1 MWHGRVRVA
10 HWRAPS
16 GATKKEY
23 GTAGRSHDLSNCRP
37 WPPCSNGEPNLCL
50 FIYLF
55 IYLLSRALQI
65 ARYSEYIESY
75 PFVLPICPLST
86 LHSPQ
91 IPRPLSANLI
101 SSASQMDT
109 QPQFEPALHLKAE
122 SASAYE
128 FSLDMDHRRRRRNR
142 TTQSCLNCH
151 TSKRKVRPCAPS
163 SSFCPSFRHSV

>member
-1 MWHGRVRVA
+1 MAWEGESRALESTVRSEKRI
-10 HWRAPS
+10 W
-16 GATKKEY
+16 E
-23 GTAGRSHDLSNCRP
+23 CRP
-37 WPPCSNGEPNLCL
+37 VARPVKLPSLAAPVRTERRTSAL

-101 SSASQMDT
+101 SSTSQMDT

-151 TSKRKVRPCAPS
+151 TSKRKVRPRAPS
-163 SSFCPSFRHSV
+163 SSSCPSFRHSV